1 MVAKR
6 GRCSNDVVRA
16 FGGDFGLHVLDRTV
30 EVGVL
35 LGLDE
40 AVVAGDGGL
49 EGGGVDAGLGGDFF
63 NRGALHEERSGLAVL
78 GEVLVGILMGDA
90 RFRQALVEAFP
101 GLLVHEDVALAVGV
115 LEHRIEDVAVR
126 GLFVHEALAVDV
138 DENAGLVEGAETLA

>member
-1 MVAKR
+1 MDAEA
-6 GRCSNDVVRA
+6 GTLLDDVVRA
-16 FGGDFGLHVLDRTV
+16 FGGDFGLRVLDRTV

-90 RFRQALVEAFP
+90 RFRRRL
-101 GLLVHEDVALAVGV
+101 
-115 LEHRIEDVAVR
+115 
-126 GLFVHEALAVDV
+126 
-138 DENAGLVEGAETLA
+138 